1 MIETQEELGFIPQR
15 FALEPRNVSS
25 DPDALEEL
33 RNMLRFCLPL
43 SVFTQIYS
51 ISLLLLVTLG
61 IIVAFPDKRWK
72 NSLDKHTKQLFL
84 HQYISA
90 DSGGSE

>member
-1 MIETQEELGFIPQR
+1 
-15 FALEPRNVSS
+15 
-25 DPDALEEL
+25 
-33 RNMLRFCLPL
+33 MLRFCLPL

-90 DSGGSE
+90 GSGGSERVLDNRSGLSRLWVLKMADC